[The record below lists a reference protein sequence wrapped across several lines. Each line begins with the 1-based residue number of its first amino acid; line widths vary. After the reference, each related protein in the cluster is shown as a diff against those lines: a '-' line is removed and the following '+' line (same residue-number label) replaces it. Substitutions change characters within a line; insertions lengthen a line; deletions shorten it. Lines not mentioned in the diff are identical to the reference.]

1 MTDELRI
8 GNDPNGQL
16 VLDQPRF
23 NADGWLESYRLR
35 LCSPEMNAEVTVDNA
50 PYGES
55 LVGFFEELNK
65 NWKGWEGEKSWRAI
79 EDEYRLSA
87 SMSKTGHVTLTA
99 RLNLRSYL
107 WQAIA
112 KLDIESGQLDR
123 LVATTRQ
130 FFKR

>member
-50 PYGES
+50 PCG
-55 LVGFFEELNK
+55 V
-65 NWKGWEGEKSWRAI
+65 
-79 EDEYRLSA
+79 
-87 SMSKTGHVTLTA
+87 
-99 RLNLRSYL
+99 LRGT
-107 WQAIA
+107 
-112 KLDIESGQLDR
+112 E
-123 LVATTRQ
+123 
-130 FFKR
+130 